1 MVKKDKEVD
10 EYLEGLT
17 RERKEALIRLRALI
31 FKPVPAAVESMKD
44 NMPTYDYAGEGLCA
58 FASQKQ

>member
-31 FKPVPAAVESMKD
+31 FKTVPDVEESMKY
-44 NMPTYDYAGEGLCA
+44 NLPTYDYAGEGLCA